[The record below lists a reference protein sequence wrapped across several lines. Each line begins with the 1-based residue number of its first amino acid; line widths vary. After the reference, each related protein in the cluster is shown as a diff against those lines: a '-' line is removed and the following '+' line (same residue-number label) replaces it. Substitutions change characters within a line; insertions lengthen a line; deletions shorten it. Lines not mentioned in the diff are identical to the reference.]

1 MMGRSVAAFRCCT
14 TSMYPK
20 DGEVDL
26 LCCGTTPIILQKQKS
41 VFLNS
46 LLTIHVHVV
55 YTLGLWR
62 KRFSSMCTITHGPP
76 NTI

>member
-55 YTLGLWR
+55 YL
-62 KRFSSMCTITHGPP
+62 RFVAEKIFVNVHYHTWTS
-76 NTI
+76 